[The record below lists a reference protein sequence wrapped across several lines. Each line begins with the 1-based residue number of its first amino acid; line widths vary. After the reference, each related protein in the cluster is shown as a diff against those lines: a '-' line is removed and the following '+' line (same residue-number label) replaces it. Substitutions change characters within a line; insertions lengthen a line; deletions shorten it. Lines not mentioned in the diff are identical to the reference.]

1 MKRISYI
8 SAFFL
13 LFILS
18 FVFLPSL
25 IAQQSPKTYVRFDR
39 LKQNTATSGM
49 VCHEPTLSQTES
61 YIDVVFPS
69 PFTLAP
75 SGSWTVNSSDIPS
88 DASAWPGIGSPLSVS
103 GSTVRFPSS
112 DLTVGSFYCF
122 RWTSNTVT
130 TANTKGPH
138 NGTVKTY
145 TSANS
150 VIEDKF
156 FSVNLST
163 NDQVTLTASVQPNMT
178 DTELLLDTNVPTN
191 TILREGDMVM
201 VTLQYRSSLPYS
213 TSFLLSSY
221 WGLGKVESN
230 QDNTIDVFEYVDNSA
245 LSAGLTTPT
254 IDTINRSIE
263 WSIPSL
269 APSSTLHTVS
279 YSLRVKSNLISAK
292 KLIAIISAQSRI
304 STTYSPIRE
313 KEQTIQKLVT
323 TTPSPTIT
331 PTPTTSATTEQPLPP
346 STNTPLSTFPT
357 PIISQPLTI
366 QSVSFPYIS
375 STSVETQIK
384 LSQPGMLTISYGTR
398 IDSLSQSVISKQ
410 MLATHTITLDNLT
423 PSTRYYL
430 LITAQNAKQSV
441 RSSIYTFVTA
451 DSTSRLLS
459 LRDLQVS
466 WYDIPLTTPNH
477 DAIVASTE
485 QPLGITVRINNAQS
499 VKNLTVSLV
508 NNDVLGINSLTPSA
522 AEGEVQLIEV
532 FTGVYTTKLLSPRT
546 PGLYYLQLTR
556 TQFDGLRLVQKYPLK
571 VYLSHPLQVLDAS
584 NQTPIEH
591 AVITLTKFEEATH
604 VYQPVNLALALVRN
618 TNQNGELPVVL
629 PSGRYRVQV
638 EAAGYFS
645 KQQNFELGITDTSYP
660 LIRLKKNPSLL
671 ATINRYGI
679 SVYLVGSFFGRV
691 IRNYR
696 ESPSALFFSYL
707 ITSISVCF
715 YTFLACLPMFSK
727 LPNRLPA
734 ALKETIVFFCMIHAL
749 WLGMSNMLL
758 VTSGSFAIYSLSLLI
773 LTLLLLIILTYL
785 IYKTFTRN

>member
-1 MKRISYI
+1 MKQISRV

-13 LFILS
+13 LFVLA
-18 FVFLPSL
+18 FVFSPPLF
-25 IAQQSPKTYVRFDR
+25 AQQSPKTYVRIDR

-49 VCHEPTLSQTES
+49 VCHEPTLSQAEN
-61 YIDVVFPS
+61 YVDVVFP
-69 PFTLAP
+69 PTFTLAP
-75 SGSWTVNSSDIPS
+75 SGSWTVNSTGIPS
-88 DASAWPGIGSPLSVS
+88 DASAWPGIGAPLSIS

-112 DLTVGSFYCF
+112 DLIVGSFYCF
-122 RWTSNTVT
+122 RWTSNTIT

-138 NGTVKTY
+138 NGAVKTY
-145 TSANS
+145 TSGSAI
-150 VIEDKF
+150 IEDKF
-156 FSVNLST
+156 FSINLST
-163 NDQVTLTASVQPNMT
+163 NDQVTLTASVQPNMS
-178 DTELLLDTNVPTN
+178 DTELLLDTDVPTN
-191 TILREGDMVM
+191 TLLREGDT
-201 VTLQYRSSLPYS
+201 VTVTIQYRSSLPYS
-213 TSFLLSSY
+213 TSYLLSSY

-245 LSAGLTTPT
+245 LAAGLATPT

-269 APSSTLHTVS
+269 APTSTLHTVS
-279 YSLRVKSNLISAK
+279 YSLRVKNNLISAK
-292 KLIAIISAQSRI
+292 KLIATISAQSRI

-313 KEQTIQKLVT
+313 KEQTIQKLVI
-323 TTPSPTIT
+323 TTPTPTIT
-331 PTPTTSATTEQPLPP
+331 PTPATSATTDQPLLP
-346 STNTPLSTFPT
+346 STTPSPSVSLTSPA
-357 PIISQPLTI
+357 PLPFFI
-366 QSVSFPYIS
+366 QSISFPYIS

-384 LSQPGMLTISYGTR
+384 LSQTGTLAIAYGTR
-398 IDSLSQSVISKQ
+398 IESLSQSVISQ
-410 MLATHTITLDNLT
+410 QALATHTITLDNLT

-430 LITAQNAKQSV
+430 LVTAQNAKQIV

-477 DAIVASTE
+477 DAVVASTE

-508 NNDVLGINSLTPSA
+508 NNDVLGINSLTPLA

-532 FTGVYTTKLLSPRT
+532 FSGIYTTKLLSPRT

-556 TQFDGLRLVQKYPLK
+556 TQFDGLRMVHKYPLK
-571 VYLSHPLQVLDAS
+571 VYISHPLQVLDAG

-591 AVITLTKFEEATH
+591 AVITLTKFEDATR

-618 TNQNGELPVVL
+618 TNQNGELPIVL

-638 EAAGYFS
+638 DAAGYFS

-660 LIRLKKNPSLL
+660 IIRLRKNPSLL
-671 ATINRYGI
+671 ATIDRYGI

-691 IRNYR
+691 ITNYR

-715 YTFLACLPMFSK
+715 YTLLASLLMFSK
-727 LPNRLPA
+727 LPNRVPA
-734 ALKETIVFFCMIHAL
+734 ALKETVVFFCMMHAL
-749 WLGMSNMLL
+749 WLGISNMLL